1 MVSAVLDENTSGF
14 QQSSECFGH
23 RHRFPPT
30 RIQLIRIRTCNLI
43 VLFYVEIFACLPR
56 SNLTMEHE
64 LRAIDKPV
72 RNSRVKSGSYFPE
85 RVLDGA
91 AGGGYGPPAGCAR
104 ASQFLINEAPPRVNT
119 EGLS

>member
-1 MVSAVLDENTSGF
+1 MNMTEVTVRSGLNGVTFFLLLEPQTSV
-14 QQSSECFGH
+14 
-23 RHRFPPT
+23 PPT
-30 RIQLIRIRTCNLI
+30 KMVTGGYLSETTKCYLGIPCTG
-43 VLFYVEIFACLPR
+43 
-56 SNLTMEHE
+56 
-64 LRAIDKPV
+64 RAFSMTFSASLAV

-91 AGGGYGPPAGCAR
+91 AGGGYGLPAGCAR